1 MNHVRV
7 LGDANGTLNAR
18 VLFVAEAPGR
28 RGAART
34 GIPLTQDQA
43 GRRFEAFI
51 AIAGFK
57 RDELFVTNAV
67 LCNPLDALG
76 NNRAPIPSEVTNCS
90 AFLARTLDAVSA
102 PAVVSLGRVA
112 LETLRA
118 IEPHPLDLARDVGRA
133 VPWRRRLLIPLYHP
147 GRRSTLHRAHA
158 LQESDWRAVGRLLC
172 HL

>member
-1 MNHVRV
+1 MDRVHV
-7 LGDANGTLNAR
+7 LGDANGPLNAR

-34 GIPLTQDQA
+34 GIPLTHDEA
-43 GRRFEAFI
+43 GRRLEAFL

-57 RDELFVTNAV
+57 RDEVFVTDAV

-76 NNRAPIPSEVTNCS
+76 HNRVPVASEVTNCS
-90 AFLARTLDAVSA
+90 AFLARALDAVSA

-112 LETLRA
+112 LEALRA
-118 IEPHPLDLARDVGRA
+118 IEPHALDLARDVGRA
-133 VPWRRRLLIPLYHP
+133 VPWRHRLLIPLYHP
-147 GRRSTLHRAHA
+147 GRQSTLHRAHA